1 MAPCILSDMRNAFSR
16 SSAALMAFLNAGSA
30 IFSLFFRSISFMN
43 EGQDRARRMTSE
55 YSLDGTC
62 PSRYRVTVISPKPRA
77 RESGVFPILKIVMR
91 SLISSI
97 ETMDS
102 ALRY

>member
-1 MAPCILSDMRNAFSR
+1 
-16 SSAALMAFLNAGSA
+16 
-30 IFSLFFRSISFMN
+30 MN
-43 EGQDRARRMTSE
+43 EGEHRARRITSE

-62 PSRYRVTVISPKPRA
+62 PSRYLVIVISPKPRA
-77 RESGVFPILKIVMR
+77 RESGVFPILKISIR

-102 ALRY
+102 ALRYCSSISLELR